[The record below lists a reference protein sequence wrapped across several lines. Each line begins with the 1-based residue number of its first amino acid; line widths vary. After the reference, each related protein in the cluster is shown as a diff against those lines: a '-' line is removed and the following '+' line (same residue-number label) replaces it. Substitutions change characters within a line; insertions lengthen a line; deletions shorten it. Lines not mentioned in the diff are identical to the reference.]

1 LNIIDDFKTNLLWL
15 STFIVR
21 SAEGMSMRMPVN
33 CRPVLQS
40 NCFKAEEGKET
51 KNMLEA
57 VHEPD
62 GDTFQNS
69 PLKLVFTNVLCVSGS
84 VLRGMSTIA
93 IGMEWTNDDD
103 ALFTKRIA
111 GVGVRMEKEEFH
123 KSKMCIWEEKDEAP
137 KDALAQH
144 ESMRK
149 MAKKKDDTLKDA
161 LAQKGCKGSGSVQ
174 DQMRALCSVV
184 EVHA

>member
-69 PLKLVFTNVLCVSGS
+69 PLKLVFYKRFVR
-84 VLRGMSTIA
+84 LRERLA
-93 IGMEWTNDDD
+93 WDVHNYH
-103 ALFTKRIA
+103 RH
-111 GVGVRMEKEEFH
+111 GV
-123 KSKMCIWEEKDEAP
+123 
-137 KDALAQH
+137 
-144 ESMRK
+144 
-149 MAKKKDDTLKDA
+149 
-161 LAQKGCKGSGSVQ
+161 
-174 DQMRALCSVV
+174 DQ
-184 EVHA
+184 